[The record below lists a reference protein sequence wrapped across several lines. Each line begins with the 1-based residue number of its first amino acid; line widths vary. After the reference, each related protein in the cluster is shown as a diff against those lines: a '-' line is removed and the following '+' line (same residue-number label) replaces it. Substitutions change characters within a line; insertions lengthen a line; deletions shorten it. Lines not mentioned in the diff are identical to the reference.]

1 LSRSFLERGLESAAF
16 IGLGAAGAPFPG
28 DRTRRRVLFAAPTP
42 ETEPELS
49 DGLNPFPDTL
59 TVNPATGQR
68 GRSPE
73 HAAARALPAGF
84 AANLPIN
91 FPRVRIPALPC
102 GTYFT

>member
-1 LSRSFLERGLESAAF
+1 LERGLESAAF
-16 IGLGAAGAPFPG
+16 SGLGAAGAPFPG
-28 DRTRRRVLFAAPTP
+28 DRTRRRVLLAAPPP
-42 ETEPELS
+42 ETRPELS
-49 DGLNPFPDTL
+49 DGLKTFPDTL

-84 AANLPIN
+84 AADLPIN
-91 FPRVRIPALPC
+91 FPRVLNWALPC